1 METDSAKTFSQA
13 QSSSNQQKLFSDDG
27 EAYSYKSSKS
37 NQNVSSDIDLE
48 HNEEYKQ
55 AEMLAISSF
64 VDKKNL
70 ELSQVNDKY
79 SLQVKQ
85 LEARGINRKF
95 TYLYYYFLTLFNFTL
110 HWDFDILVFNHSI
123 IYPSESRY

>member
-1 METDSAKTFSQA
+1 
-13 QSSSNQQKLFSDDG
+13 
-27 EAYSYKSSKS
+27 
-37 NQNVSSDIDLE
+37 
-48 HNEEYKQ
+48 
-55 AEMLAISSF
+55 MLAISSF

-95 TYLYYYFLTLFNFTL
+95 TYLYYYYFLTLFNFTL
-110 HWDFDILVFNHSI
+110 NWDYDIIAFNHKT
-123 IYPSESRY
+123 IYLSKP

>member
-1 METDSAKTFSQA
+1 
-13 QSSSNQQKLFSDDG
+13 
-27 EAYSYKSSKS
+27 
-37 NQNVSSDIDLE
+37 VSSDIDLE

-85 LEARGINRKF
+85 LEARGINRKL
-95 TYLYYYFLTLFNFTL
+95 TLLYFHFFLTLVNDTL
-110 HWDFDILVFNHSI
+110 NAGNVTIALF
-123 IYPSESRY
+123 